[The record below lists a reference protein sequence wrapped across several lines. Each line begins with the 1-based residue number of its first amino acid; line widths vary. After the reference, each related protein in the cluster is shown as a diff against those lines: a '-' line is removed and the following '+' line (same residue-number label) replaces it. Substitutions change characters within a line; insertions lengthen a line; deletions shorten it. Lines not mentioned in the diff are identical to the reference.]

1 MLGPFRT
8 RPIFKGKPW
17 AGDRLAGLV
26 EGAPPGTGEVWLV
39 SDLDGEAS
47 PIASG
52 AHSGRTLRDLVRE
65 HPLELLGAAFAAEER
80 FPLLVKVLDVGAPLS
95 LQLHP
100 DAALARALGD
110 GPRGKAETWLVLEP
124 GAEARVDLGLA
135 GPTPADEVV
144 RLARDG
150 GLVERL
156 ASFVPEPGE
165 PIEIPPGTLHS
176 AREVLLLEVQEPS
189 DVTYRVHDWGRNGRE
204 LHLEQTR
211 RVLAAL
217 EPSRLPRAGGGW
229 VRGRRALA
237 QLSPFH
243 FDALDLRAGARLT
256 LPGGAPQVLVVL
268 EGRAVIEA
276 AGHPLLLVERGEAAV
291 LPAALPEVSLQAPT
305 WVRAGLAAPRQP
317 QGPAHAGNGAG

>member
-8 RPIFKGKPW
+8 RPIFKAKPW
-17 AGDRLAGLV
+17 AGERLAGLV
-26 EGAPPGTGEVWLV
+26 DGVPPGTGEVWLV
-39 SDLDGEAS
+39 SDLEHDAS

-52 AHSGRTLRDLVRE
+52 PWAGRTLRDLVRD
-65 HPLELLGAAFAAEER
+65 HPAELLGPSFTASEAR

-100 DAALARALGD
+100 DGALARALGD
-110 GPRGKAETWLVLEP
+110 GPHGKAETWLVLEP
-124 GAEARVDLGLA
+124 GGAARIDLGLA
-135 GPTPADEVV
+135 APTPADEVV
-144 RLARDG
+144 RLAREG

-156 ASFVPEPGE
+156 ASFAPEPGE
-165 PIEIPPGTLHS
+165 PVEIPPGTLHS

-217 EPSRLPRAGGGW
+217 DPPRLPRADGGW
-229 VRGRRALA
+229 APGRRALA
-237 QLSPFH
+237 QVSPFR
-243 FDALDLRAGARLT
+243 FDALDLGAGARLT
-256 LPGGAPQVLVVL
+256 LTGGAPQVLVVL
-268 EGRAVIEA
+268 EGRVAVAA

-291 LPAALPEVSLQAPT
+291 LPATLAEVSLQATT
-305 WVRAGLAAPRQP
+305 WVRAGLAAPRQVQAP
-317 QGPAHAGNGAG
+317 RT